1 MSNLAFELY
10 DEDFE
15 MIGGEKFMSPAANLS
30 HSKIISRLCMVI
42 GNHCEENDDCGE
54 IFTDNVDVHL
64 PDGNW
69 VKPDFTVVLK
79 ENEKILDWKGN
90 INGVPDMVVE
100 VLSKSTMKRDLT
112 IKKDIYERNG
122 VKVYWIVNPFVKSV
136 TIYLLKDGK
145 YFLDDEYI
153 YFDDAEYSQL
163 NDREKAEVK
172 FEVPVHLFENFNIK
186 LAYIFKWC
194 P

>member
-1 MSNLAFELY
+1 MSNLALELY

-15 MIGGEKFMSPAANLS
+15 IIEGEKFMSPAANLS
-30 HSKIISRLCMVI
+30 HNGIIGRIFISI
-42 GNHCEENDDCGE
+42 AIHCEENGDCGYV
-54 IFTDNVDVHL
+54 FTDNVDVHL
-64 PDGNW
+64 PDGNSF
-69 VKPDFTVVLK
+69 KPDLTVVLK
-79 ENEKILDWKGN
+79 ENEKILNWKGD

-136 TIYLLKDGK
+136 TIYLLKDEK

-163 NDREKAEVK
+163 NDREKSEVK